1 MDMDHNKF
9 GVLLLTRNA
18 EKHLQ
23 RCLGPIL
30 DSPLKPKVLVI
41 DTSSTDRTRE
51 IAQGLGVQV
60 DIIQPNEFN
69 HGATRER
76 GRKLLGTEIVIMLTQ
91 DAYPVDAGMLAYL
104 VKPLLA
110 GEAAVSYARQIPHK
124 GAGLIE
130 SFQREFNYPATS
142 QIRSLADRKTYDVYT
157 FFCSNSC
164 AAWSNPALDQV
175 GGFPAILSN
184 EDYITVARLLSRG
197 HHIAYVAEAQVYH
210 SHSYTLRQE
219 FQRYFDT
226 GYVRAENKWIREL
239 VGTDE
244 SRGINFTFALLK
256 HAFRRQPWLL
266 PKIMALLLAKWI
278 GYRCGFYA
286 HGLPLKFVRWAS
298 GQKYY
303 WHSSYTHPNFQ
314 LKK

>member
-1 MDMDHNKF
+1 MNTERNKF

-18 EKHLQ
+18 EKHVS
-23 RCLGPIL
+23 RCLGPIF

-51 IAQGLGVQV
+51 IAQHLGAQI
-60 DIIQPNEFN
+60 DIIKPLEFN

-76 GRKLLGTEIVIMLTQ
+76 GRKLLGTDIVIMLTQ
-91 DAYPVDAGMLAYL
+91 DAYPVDAGMLGYL
-104 VKPLLA
+104 VQPLLA
-110 GEAAVSYARQIPHK
+110 GDAAVSYARQIPRQ
-124 GAGLIE
+124 GAGLLE
-130 SFQREFNYPATS
+130 SFQREFNYPAVS
-142 QIRSLADRKTYDVYT
+142 QIRSLAESKTYDVYT

-164 AAWSNPALDQV
+164 AAWSNAALDQV
-175 GGFPAILSN
+175 GGFPDILSN
-184 EDYITVARLLSRG
+184 EDYVTVARLLSRG
-197 HHIAYVAEAQVYH
+197 HRIAYVAEAQVYH

-226 GYVRAENKWIREL
+226 GYVRAENRWIREL
-239 VGTDE
+239 VGSAE
-244 SRGINFTFALLK
+244 SRGLNFTVALLK
-256 HAFRRQPWLL
+256 RALSRQPWLV
-266 PKIMALLLAKWI
+266 PKILALLLAKWL

-286 HGLPLKFVRWAS
+286 PYLPARFIRRAS

-303 WHSSYTHPNFQ
+303 WHSNYAHPNFQ

>member
-1 MDMDHNKF
+1 MNRVQNKF

-23 RCLGPIL
+23 RCLGPVF

-41 DTSSTDRTRE
+41 DTSSTDQTRA
-51 IAQGLGVQV
+51 IAERLGAQI
-60 DIIQPNEFN
+60 DIIKPLEFN
-69 HGATRER
+69 HGAARER

-91 DAYPVDAGMLAYL
+91 DAYFVDAGMLGYL
-104 VKPLLA
+104 VQPLLA
-110 GEAAVSYARQIPHK
+110 GEAVVSYARQIPHQ
-124 GAGLIE
+124 GAGLLE
-130 SFQREFNYPATS
+130 SFQREYNYPAAS
-142 QIRSLADRKTYDVYT
+142 QIRGLADSKTYGVYT

-164 AAWSNPALDQV
+164 AAWSNAALDQV

-184 EDYITVARLLSRG
+184 EDYVTVARLLSRG
-197 HHIAYVAEAQVYH
+197 QRIAYVAEAQVYH
-210 SHSYTLRQE
+210 SHNYTLRQE

-226 GYVRAENKWIREL
+226 GYVRAENRWIREL

-244 SRGINFTFALLK
+244 SRGLSFTIALLK
-256 HAFRRQPWLL
+256 RAWWRQPWLL
-266 PKIMALLLAKWI
+266 PRIMALLLAKWL

-286 HGLPLKFVRWAS
+286 RYLPGKFISRAS

-303 WHSSYTHPNFQ
+303 WHSNYAHPNFQ
-314 LKK
+314 VKK